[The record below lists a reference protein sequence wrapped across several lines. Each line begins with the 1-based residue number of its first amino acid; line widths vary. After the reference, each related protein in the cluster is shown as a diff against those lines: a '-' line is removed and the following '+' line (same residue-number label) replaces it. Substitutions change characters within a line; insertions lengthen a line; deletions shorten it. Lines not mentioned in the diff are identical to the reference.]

1 MTGKRGGPKFI
12 PRPFP
17 GIYDPP
23 GPNPK
28 AVEELREQIR
38 ERDAENQSAPPAPE
52 DEVREGSAPARRRR
66 APPPPAAREEALE
79 VEDDDLEIEQA
90 PRPSARAAA
99 RGARRGGR
107 PAKPDRVQRAIRLT
121 AEVDAKLKGIAAD
134 HGIDINAAVS
144 VAIAVYWRRALRSPA
159 EMS

>member
-1 MTGKRGGPKFI
+1 MTGKRGGPKFV

-23 GPNPK
+23 GPNPE

-52 DEVREGSAPARRRR
+52 DKVREGSAPARRRR
-66 APPPPAAREEALE
+66 ASPPPAAREEALE
-79 VEDDDLEIEQA
+79 DDDLEIEQP
-90 PRPSARAAA
+90 PRPSARGAT

-121 AEVDAKLKGIAAD
+121 AEVDAKLKRIAVD

-144 VAIAVYWRRALRSPA
+144 VAIAVYWRHALRSPP

>member
-23 GPNPK
+23 GPNPG
-28 AVEELREQIR
+28 AIEELREQLR
-38 ERDAENQSAPPAPE
+38 RDAG
-52 DEVREGSAPARRRR
+52 DESAPAAVEREESEGG
-66 APPPPAAREEALE
+66 PPTKTKRKRSSPRPTPREEAID
-79 VEDDDLEIEQA
+79 EDDLVHDEA
-90 PRPSARAAA
+90 PRPST
-99 RGARRGGR
+99 RGAVRGTRRGGR

-121 AEVDAKLKGIAAD
+121 AEVDAKLRGIATD

-144 VAIAVYWRRALRSPA
+144 VAIAVYWRRSLGS
-159 EMS
+159 SDVG

>member
-38 ERDAENQSAPPAPE
+38 ERDAEIQSAPPAPE
-52 DEVREGSAPARRRR
+52 DEVREGSAPARTRR
-66 APPPPAAREEALE
+66 APPLPAAREEALE
-79 VEDDDLEIEQA
+79 VEDDEPEIEQS
-90 PRPSARAAA
+90 PRSS

-121 AEVDAKLKGIAAD
+121 AEVDTKLKRIAAD

-144 VAIAVYWRRALRSPA
+144 VAIAVYWRRALRSPP